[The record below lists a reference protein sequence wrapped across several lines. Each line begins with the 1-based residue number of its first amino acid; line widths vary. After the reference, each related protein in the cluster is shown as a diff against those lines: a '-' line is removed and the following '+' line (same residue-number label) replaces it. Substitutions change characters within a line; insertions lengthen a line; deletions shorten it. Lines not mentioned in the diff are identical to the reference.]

1 MKDRFRLYQR
11 NGGIF
16 YIFDNISKKRES
28 LNTKDRVQAKRL
40 LLARN
45 EAHQQPALNLQIARA
60 YLAGSDPQ
68 MSRRTWEHVI
78 DEIMKIKEGVTLDR
92 WARARQDKAFDL
104 IRNMRLI
111 DTQGEHFLSVLRRGT
126 VSTNVFLRR
135 MHNFALDMNWL
146 LCSIL
151 PRKHWPPV
159 RFNEKRA
166 ITFDEHQRI
175 LMDEHNPELK
185 LFYALL
191 WHLGGSQSDIAT
203 LCSEDIDWTDRTIGY
218 SRKKTGCCALIHFG
232 DETASLLASLPK
244 EGWLFPRLANMHE
257 KHRAKEFKRRCRSL
271 GIGGVTLHSYRY
283 AWAERAK
290 TSGYPERFAQQA
302 LGHNSK
308 AVHRAYAKKAQVKL
322 PSLEEYEKRNE
333 LEAVPKA

>member
-151 PRKHWPPV
+151 PRKHWPP
-159 RFNEKRA
+159 
-166 ITFDEHQRI
+166 
-175 LMDEHNPELK
+175 
-185 LFYALL
+185 
-191 WHLGGSQSDIAT
+191 
-203 LCSEDIDWTDRTIGY
+203 
-218 SRKKTGCCALIHFG
+218 
-232 DETASLLASLPK
+232 
-244 EGWLFPRLANMHE
+244 
-257 KHRAKEFKRRCRSL
+257 
-271 GIGGVTLHSYRY
+271 
-283 AWAERAK
+283 
-290 TSGYPERFAQQA
+290 
-302 LGHNSK
+302 
-308 AVHRAYAKKAQVKL
+308 
-322 PSLEEYEKRNE
+322 
-333 LEAVPKA
+333 